1 MLGEY
6 VTKSERETEQLAAE
20 TVCEI
25 YNKGFRIIAFTG
37 DLGAGKTAFTRGI
50 GKGAGYDG
58 EVTSPTFAIVHEYIG
73 GKFPIYHFDMYR
85 VVGEDSLYSS
95 GFYDYLDGDSLVV
108 IEWSENVVDY
118 LPDNVLKIDIRRGRN
133 DNERIIRYFV

>member
-1 MLGEY
+1 MNIL
-6 VTKSERETEQLAAE
+6 
-20 TVCEI
+20 
-25 YNKGFRIIAFTG
+25 
-37 DLGAGKTAFTRGI
+37 
-50 GKGAGYDG
+50 
-58 EVTSPTFAIVHEYIG
+58 EYIG